1 MKRTFRIFGQSVRAI
16 GRNKG
21 RSFLTM
27 LGIIIG
33 IASVI
38 ALVAVGN
45 GASNNVTGRIS
56 SLGTSVITVRSGAA
70 PTSANAGGGVLSS
83 GLGGAAPRM
92 EIRTEG
98 GGGGQR
104 QQATLTADDL
114 KAIKDNASSYKLSSV
129 AGYTSGNSELTLK
142 DKDSNGKDQTQRYSV
157 SGTEPSYF
165 DIQSLSFASG
175 KTFTDSDVSKSNKVA
190 VLGSQTATDLFGTDS
205 PIGKT
210 IKLEDD
216 TYTIVGVLNSKEE
229 SGFNNA
235 NRQIYI
241 PYTSALTTYDTT
253 NLSAIYAKATS
264 DKDVETAK
272 DAINA
277 KLLSLHGKTD
287 KTADFSIS
295 TPEDLLNTIKQS
307 SSVFTTLLAGIASIS
322 LVVGGIG
329 IMNIMLVA
337 VSERTREIGLR
348 KALGART
355 RDILQQFV
363 FESVLLCLAGG
374 LIGIAIGA
382 LTAAN
387 LSRVLTGITPVVTLD
402 SILLA
407 VGVSTIVG
415 LVFGIYPAAK
425 AARLNPIDA
434 LRYE

>member
-1 MKRTFRIFGQSVRAI
+1 MKRSLRILGQAFRAI

-45 GASNNVTGRIS
+45 GASNSVTGRIS
-56 SLGTSVITVRSGAA
+56 SLGTSVITIRSGAA
-70 PTSANAGGGVLSS
+70 PQGGSQGGVLGA
-83 GLGGAAPRM
+83 GL
-92 EIRTEG
+92 

-104 QQATLTADDL
+104 MVRVENGGPNAKGVEATLTTADL
-114 KAIKDNASSYKLSSV
+114 KDAKDNAKAWNLTSV
-129 AGYTSGNSELTLK
+129 AAYTSSNSEITL
-142 DKDSNGKDQTQRYSV
+142 DSKDSSGNNLTVRMAV

-165 DIQSLSFASG
+165 GIQSLTFAEGKSFS
-175 KTFTDSDVSKSNKVA
+175 DSDVTNANKVV
-190 VLGSQTATDLFGTDS
+190 VLGSQAASDIFGADN
-205 PIGKT
+205 PMGKT

-216 TYTIVGVLNSKEE
+216 TYTVIGVLKSKEE

-235 NRQIYI
+235 NRQIYV
-241 PYTSALTTYDTT
+241 PVSSAQATYSLTNY
-253 NLSAIYAKATS
+253 SAIYAKATNDS
-264 DKDVETAK
+264 AVESAK
-272 DAINA
+272 NAINA
-277 KLLSLHGKTD
+277 KLLSNHSKTD

-295 TPEDLLNTIKQS
+295 TPQDLLNTIKQS
-307 SSVFTTLLAGIASIS
+307 TGVFTTLLAGIASIS

-348 KALGART
+348 KAIGART

-387 LSRVLTGITPVVTLD
+387 LSKVLTGITPVVSMD
-402 SILLA
+402 SVLLA
-407 VGVSTIVG
+407 VGVSTLVG

>member
-1 MKRTFRIFGQSVRAI
+1 
-16 GRNKG
+16 
-21 RSFLTM
+21 M

-45 GASNNVTGRIS
+45 GASNSVTGRIS
-56 SLGTSVITVRSGAA
+56 SLGTNVITVRSGAA
-70 PTSANAGGGVLSS
+70 PQGGSQGSVLGAGL
-83 GLGGAAPRM
+83 
-92 EIRTEG
+92 

-104 QQATLTADDL
+104 MVHFEGGPNAKGVEATLTMTDL
-114 KAIKDNASSYKLSSV
+114 KDIKDNKSAWNISSV
-129 AGYTSGNSELTLK
+129 AAYTSSNSEITLGS
-142 DKDSNGKDQTQRYSV
+142 KDSSGNNQTVRMAV

-165 DIQSLSFASG
+165 DIQSLRFAKG
-175 KTFTDSDVSKSNKVA
+175 KAFADSDVTNATKVV
-190 VLGSQTATDLFGTDS
+190 VLGNQAATDIFGTDD
-205 PIGKT
+205 PMGKT

-216 TYTIVGVLNSKEE
+216 EYTVVGVLASKEE

-241 PYTSALTTYDTT
+241 PVSSAQATYSLTNY
-253 NLSAIYAKATS
+253 SAIYAKATNDS
-264 DKDVETAK
+264 AVESTK
-272 DAINA
+272 NSIST
-277 KLLSLHGKTD
+277 KLLSNHGKTG

-295 TPEDLLNTIKQS
+295 TPQDLLNTIKQS
-307 SSVFTTLLAGIASIS
+307 TSVFTTLLAGIASIS

-363 FESVLLCLAGG
+363 FEAVLLCLAGG

-382 LTAAN
+382 LTAAE
-387 LSRVLTGITPVVTLD
+387 LSKVLTGITPVVSMD
-402 SILLA
+402 SVLLA
-407 VGVSTIVG
+407 VGVSTLVG

>member
-1 MKRTFRIFGQSVRAI
+1 MKRTLRIFGQALQAI

-56 SLGTSVITVRSGAA
+56 SLGTNILTIRSGAA
-70 PTSANAGGGVLSS
+70 VTSANTGGVLSS

-92 EIRTEG
+92 EVRLEGG

-114 KAIKDNASSYKLSSV
+114 KAMKDNASSYKIASV
-129 AGYTSGNSELTLK
+129 AGFTSGNSELTLK
-142 DKDSNGKDQTQRYSV
+142 EKDSEGKDQTARMSV

-165 DIQSLSFASG
+165 GIQSLNVASG
-175 KTFTDSDVSKSNKVA
+175 KTFTNSDVSDGNKVA
-190 VLGSQTATDLFGTDS
+190 VLGSQAATDLFGTDN
-205 PIGKT
+205 PIGQT

-216 TYTIVGVLNSKEE
+216 TYTVVGVLKSKEE

-235 NRQIYI
+235 NRQVYI
-241 PYTSALTTYDTT
+241 PYTAAQATYDTT

-264 DKDVETAK
+264 DNDVDTAK
-272 DAINA
+272 TAINK
-277 KLLSLHGKTD
+277 KLLELHGKND
-287 KTADFSIS
+287 QTADFSIS
-295 TPEDLLNTIKQS
+295 TPQDLLNTIKQS
-307 SSVFTTLLAGIASIS
+307 TSVFTTLLAGIASIS

-363 FESVLLCLAGG
+363 IESVLLCLAGG
-374 LIGIAIGA
+374 LIGIAVGA

-387 LSRVLTGITPVVTLD
+387 LSKVLTGITPVVSPD
-402 SILLA
+402 SIILA

-425 AARLNPIDA
+425 AAKLNPIDA

>member
-1 MKRTFRIFGQSVRAI
+1 MKRSLRVLAQSFRAI

-45 GASNNVTGRIS
+45 GASNRITS
-56 SLGTSVITVRSGAA
+56 RITSLGTNVITIRSGAA
-70 PTSANAGGGVLSS
+70 PTGANSGGVFAA
-83 GLGGAAPRM
+83 GL
-92 EIRTEG
+92 

-104 QQATLTADDL
+104 AVRMDGGGPGGPKSIQATLTTDDL
-114 KAIKDNASSYKLSSV
+114 KAVKDNASAWSISSV
-129 AGYTSGNSELTLK
+129 AGYTSSNSDLTLH
-142 DKDSNGKDQTQRYSV
+142 DKDSNGVAQTQRFAV

-165 DIQSLSFASG
+165 DIQSLAFASG
-175 KTFTDSDVSKSNKVA
+175 KSFTDSDVSSSAKVA
-190 VLGSQTATDLFGTDS
+190 VVGSQAATDLFGTDN
-205 PIGKT
+205 PIGQT
-210 IKLEDD
+210 IKLEND
-216 TYTIVGVLNSKEE
+216 TYTVVGVLAAKEE

-235 NRQIYI
+235 NRQVYI
-241 PYTSALTTYDTT
+241 PYTSAQTTYSLT
-253 NLSAIYAKATS
+253 NLSAIYARAVSENTIETSKA
-264 DKDVETAK
+264 D
-272 DAINA
+272 INA
-277 KLLSLHGKTD
+277 KLLSLHDKTD

-295 TPEDLLNTIKQS
+295 TPEDLLNTVKQS
-307 SSVFTTLLAGIASIS
+307 TSVFTTLLAGIASIS

-355 RDILQQFV
+355 RDIMEQFI
-363 FESVLLCLAGG
+363 FESILLCLAGG
-374 LIGIAIGA
+374 LIGIAVGA

-387 LSRVLTGITPVVTLD
+387 LGRVLSGITPVV
-402 SILLA
+402 SMSSVILA
-407 VGVSTIVG
+407 VGVSTLVG

>member
-1 MKRTFRIFGQSVRAI
+1 MKRSLRILAQSFRAI

-45 GASNNVTGRIS
+45 GASNSVTGRIS
-56 SLGTSVITVRSGAA
+56 SLGTNIITVRSGAA
-70 PTSANAGGGVLSS
+70 PQGGNSGGVLGA
-83 GLGGAAPRM
+83 GL
-92 EIRTEG
+92 

-104 QQATLTADDL
+104 MVRIENGGPNAKGVEATLTAADL
-114 KAIKDNASSYKLSSV
+114 KDIKDNAKSWNIASV
-129 AGYTSGNSELTLK
+129 AAYTSSNSEVTLGS
-142 DKDSNGKDQTQRYSV
+142 KDSSGNEQTVRMAV

-165 DIQSLSFASG
+165 DIQSLTLAKG
-175 KTFTDSDVSKSNKVA
+175 KAFTDSDVTNASKVV
-190 VLGSQTATDLFGTDS
+190 VLGNQAASDIFGTDD
-205 PIGKT
+205 PMGKA

-216 TYTIVGVLNSKEE
+216 AYTVVGVLNSKEE

-241 PYTSALTTYDTT
+241 PVSSAQATYSLTNYSTV
-253 NLSAIYAKATS
+253 YAKATS
-264 DKDVETAK
+264 DSAVESAK
-272 DAINA
+272 NAINA
-277 KLLSLHGKTD
+277 KLLGNHSKTD

-295 TPEDLLNTIKQS
+295 TPQDLLNTIKQS
-307 SSVFTTLLAGIASIS
+307 TSVFTTLLAGIASIS

-355 RDILQQFV
+355 RDVLQQFV

-387 LSRVLTGITPVVTLD
+387 LSRVLTGITPVVSMD
-402 SILLA
+402 SVLLA
-407 VGVSTIVG
+407 VGVSTLVG

-425 AARLNPIDA
+425 AAQLNPIDA